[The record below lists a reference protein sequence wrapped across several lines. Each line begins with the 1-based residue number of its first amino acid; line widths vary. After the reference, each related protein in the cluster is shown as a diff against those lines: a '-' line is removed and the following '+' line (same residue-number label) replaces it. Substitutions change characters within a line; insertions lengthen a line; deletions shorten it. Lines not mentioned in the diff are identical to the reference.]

1 MKTIQAFI
9 LFALL
14 ANFSFA
20 QTISSSTAVPN
31 AITGIEKASAVEKS
45 YEAEHNTFVISQLT
59 AYLSGN
65 VVYPE
70 NMIQKGVEGEMV
82 VRINVSERGKITR
95 HQIVKSL
102 DPEFDGEVLKVLK
115 TVSAISVPQ
124 KKYEGSRVVT
134 IPLHFRLRN

>member
-1 MKTIQAFI
+1 MKTIQALI
-9 LFALL
+9 LLALL
-14 ANFSFA
+14 ANLSFA
-20 QTISSSTAVPN
+20 QTISSSAMPN
-31 AITGIEKASAVEKS
+31 ANSGKEKSAAAQKS
-45 YEAEHNTFVISQLT
+45 YEADHNAFVISQLT
-59 AYLSGN
+59 NFLSGN

-70 NMIQKGVEGEMV
+70 NMILKGVEGEMV
-82 VRINVSERGKITR
+82 VRINVSERGKITH

>member
-1 MKTIQAFI
+1 MKTIQALI
-9 LFALL
+9 LLALL
-14 ANFSFA
+14 ANFAFA
-20 QTISSSTAVPN
+20 QTISSSAMPN
-31 AITGIEKASAVEKS
+31 ANSGKEKSAAAQKS
-45 YEAEHNTFVISQLT
+45 YEADHNAFVISQLT
-59 AYLSGN
+59 NFLSGN

-70 NMIQKGVEGEMV
+70 NMILKGVEGEMV
-82 VRINVSERGKITR
+82 VRINVSERGKITH